1 MRAKRSE
8 LEKAVAE
15 ATIEAV
21 IANNPSLRDS
31 IRAALDG
38 GATPKQIRA
47 KWGSRSPL
55 GRRSPG
61 ATTALA
67 VEWIVDE
74 WERDHGRI
82 NPDESID
89 HVEGM

>member
-8 LEKAVAE
+8 LEKLVAE
-15 ATIEAV
+15 VSIDAV
-21 IANNPSLRDS
+21 IKTTPGLRDS

-38 GATPKQIRA
+38 GATPKQIRT
-47 KWGSRSPL
+47 KWGANSPL

-74 WERDHGRI
+74 WERDNGRVKA
-82 NPDESID
+82 DESID
-89 HVEGM
+89 HVEGR